1 MGGLMSYTA
10 GVGRG
15 EIKLNPLEATAA
27 VITVRA
33 TVPNQP
39 ANLNLFKEQ
48 RITLKF
54 KDQECYS
61 PALSLNLL

>member
-10 GVGRG
+10 GLGRG
-15 EIKLNPLEATAA
+15 IITLNSLEATAA

-39 ANLNLFKEQ
+39 ANLNLFKEK

-54 KDQECYS
+54 K
-61 PALSLNLL
+61 N